1 MKFLLKF
8 GLFCGGLFVLI
19 GAGAVI
25 TPNLTKNHGS
35 ELALAIDNV
44 NPAVKTEDVYADTT
58 VKPIRHYI
66 GGGGEHEY
74 VYEMQTYNQK
84 GEARKLHFESQWI
97 LKPHHY
103 LKITTKGQN
112 VETWKAVDRDDVP
125 SGVRQNLMMM

>member
-8 GLFCGGLFVLI
+8 GLFCGGLLVLI
-19 GAGAVI
+19 VAGAVI

-44 NPAVKTEDVYADTT
+44 NPAVKTEDVYAETT

-74 VYEMQTYNQK
+74 VYEMQTYNQR

-112 VETWKAVDRDDVP
+112 VETWEAVDKADVP
-125 SGVRQNLMMM
+125 SGVRQNLMMS

>member
-1 MKFLLKF
+1 MKFLMKL
-8 GLFCGGLFVLI
+8 GLLFGGLAVLI
-19 GAGAVI
+19 GAGAII

-74 VYEMQTYNQK
+74 VYEMQTYNQR
-84 GEARKLHFESQWI
+84 GESRKLHFESQWV
-97 LKPHHY
+97 LKPHRY

-112 VETWKAVDRDDVP
+112 VETWKAVDKSEVP
-125 SGVRQNLMMM
+125 SGVRQNLMMS